1 MFRSRRREAFRPG
14 DRVASP
20 SFPALSHVREM
31 ATDPNTAP
39 SAPGSGARAWLRP
52 LLLVISCLVIG
63 FVAGWVLRGDDGPAT
78 VLAPAAPEP
87 AGEAPATTGGT
98 TTAPAT
104 TAPATTAPEEPAAPP
119 ARDQIRLAVL
129 NATDIQGAAGRV
141 ADEAESLGYTGVTAG
156 NAPTTTD
163 PDTVY
168 YRAGQEAAADRV
180 AADLQVDQVTALP
193 ASGALAAAVP
203 GEAQVVL
210 VIGP

>member
-1 MFRSRRREAFRPG
+1 
-14 DRVASP
+14 
-20 SFPALSHVREM
+20 M
-31 ATDPNTAP
+31 ATDPDTAP
-39 SAPGSGARAWLRP
+39 SPSGPGARAWLRP
-52 LLLVISCLVIG
+52 LLLVISCLIIG
-63 FVAGWVLRGDDGPAT
+63 FVAGWVRRGDDGPAT

-104 TAPATTAPEEPAAPP
+104 TAPATTAPQEPAAPP

-129 NATDIQGAAGRV
+129 NATDIQGAAGRA

-180 AADLQVDQVTALP
+180 AADLQVDRVAALP

-203 GEAQVVL
+203 AEAQVIV